1 MRRISIGILILAA
14 MSLAWPAFA
23 DDLADEADLQFEL
36 GTISYRRGDY
46 RTALEHFL
54 ASNSL
59 VPNANV
65 IYNIARA
72 YERLGQYPEAYRA
85 FDSALASE
93 TNANARITIQQE
105 LDRIRPHVALLEII
119 TDPPGATIYLNRKD
133 LGPRGS
139 SPRVLAVTPGTYR
152 VIVELAGH
160 HPLVKESNTVSKGYT
175 SKINL
180 KLSPLRGWVH
190 LVGDSGTTAQVKLP
204 DSEVACRLPCDLSLP
219 VGEQRLRFSRPG
231 YANGETVIAVDAGHA
246 QQFSPLLE
254 PLVGSLVVRTDE
266 PGTRV
271 EVDGRIVGFSPSITP
286 VNAGKHQVVLSL
298 KGYQKEKRE
307 IQVEPNRETRIELEL
322 TRDDSVIA
330 ASRRSQSVDD
340 APSSVS
346 LISRNEITGLA
357 YPTLAEALKGRPGVY
372 FSDDRAYVGI
382 GIRGLGRL
390 GSYGNRVL
398 VLQDGMAT
406 NDNWIGSAYV
416 GYDAMTDLG
425 DVDRVELVRGP
436 GSVVYGTSA
445 FSGVVNVVTRGVTR
459 NSVETAID
467 TSYANVARVRTRGDW
482 VLGRNATLWTSVSAA
497 NSQGLDYFIP
507 EYSNV
512 TPPGGSP
519 GVARG
524 VDGFQAE
531 TLRGRLE
538 WKWFTASWFLHNHDK
553 QYPGA
558 QFVTIFGD
566 PRAKQRDTRGFIE
579 LKAEPSLSPTLSF
592 LSRVYLNRYTF
603 SGQYPHEASNG
614 GFEVDTFHGHW
625 AGVEERFSYH
635 LTPRTT
641 LALGGEF
648 QWHFDVTEAT
658 HTNEGYVLYDVGGN
672 SKPFTVAAS
681 YISLDGEITPRTHV
695 SLGTRLD
702 HYSTFGNSANPRLA
716 IMVKPWQSGN
726 FKFIAGRAFRAP
738 SVYELYYNDGGET
751 QVANPQLKPEV
762 IYSAEIE
769 YSHRITPTVV
779 ATLSGWGNTI
789 HSLIDAQATS
799 LPSNAAQFVN
809 TPFPVVVVGTDA
821 SIRRDW
827 RQGWMV
833 EANYGLQRASF
844 LKSESVSDLVTFG
857 QTTRRSHVSNVP
869 SQNIALRAFAPILDK
884 RLLLGT
890 RWTFID
896 RRWTRY
902 DPNSGVEQKTTD
914 SAILW
919 DIVLSGTEGRSGIGY
934 YAGVYNLFDWR
945 YSLPVGFEFKQ
956 TTMPQLGRSVVA
968 GLSWH
973 L

>member
-1 MRRISIGILILAA
+1 MRRISIGIFILAIV
-14 MSLAWPAFA
+14 SLAWPAFA

-36 GTISYRRGDY
+36 GTSSYRRGDY

-54 ASNSL
+54 ASNRL

-65 IYNIARA
+65 VYNIARS

-85 FDSALASE
+85 FDSALTSE
-93 TNANARITIQQE
+93 TDAKSRITIQQE
-105 LDRIRPHVALLEII
+105 LDRIRPQVALLEII
-119 TDPPGATIYLNRKD
+119 TDPPGATIYLDRKD
-133 LGPRGS
+133 LGPRGG
-139 SPRVLAVTPGTYR
+139 SPRVLAVSPGNYR
-152 VIVELAGH
+152 VIVELQGYH
-160 HPLVKESNTVSKGYT
+160 QLVKESHVASKGHT
-175 SKINL
+175 STVTL
-180 KLSPLRGWVH
+180 KLSPLRGRVH
-190 LVGDSGTTAQVKLP
+190 LAGDSNISVHVKLL
-204 DSEVACRLPCDLSLP
+204 DSEIACKLPCDLSLP
-219 VGEQRLRFSRPG
+219 VGDQRLRFSRQG
-231 YANGETVIAVDAGHA
+231 YAQKEIVVAVDAGRVREL
-246 QQFSPLLE
+246 SPLLD
-254 PLVGSLVVRTDE
+254 PLVGSLIVRTDE
-266 PGTRV
+266 PGARV
-271 EVDGRIVGFSPSITP
+271 EVDDKTVGFSPSLTS
-286 VNAGKHQVVLSL
+286 VNAGKHQVVIWL

-307 IQVEPNRETRIELEL
+307 ITIEPDRETRIELEL
-322 TRDDSVIA
+322 TRDESVIA

-425 DVDRVELVRGP
+425 DVERVELVRGP

-459 NSVETAID
+459 DSVETAVD
-467 TSYANVARVRTRGDW
+467 TSYANVARARTRADL
-482 VLGRNATLWTSVSAA
+482 VLGRSATLWTSVSAA
-497 NSQGLDYFIP
+497 TSQGFDYFIP
-507 EYSNV
+507 EYANV
-512 TPPGGSP
+512 TPPQGSP

-524 VDGFQAE
+524 VDGFQAA
-531 TLRGRLE
+531 TMRGRLE

-558 QFVTIFGD
+558 QFETIFGD
-566 PRAKQRDTRGFIE
+566 PRSEQRDTRGFIE
-579 LKAEPSLSPTLSF
+579 LKAEPTISPSLTF
-592 LSRVYLNRYTF
+592 LSRAYLNRYTF
-603 SGQYPHEASNG
+603 SGQYPHEASKG

-641 LALGGEF
+641 LAVGGEV
-648 QWHFDVTEAT
+648 QWHFDVSQAT
-658 HTNEGYVLYDVGGN
+658 HTNEGYVLYDVGGG

-716 IMVKPWQSGN
+716 IMVKPWNSGN

-751 QVANPQLKPEV
+751 QVANPLLKPEV
-762 IYSAEIE
+762 IYSAEVE

-779 ATLSGWGNTI
+779 ATLSGWENTV
-789 HSLIDAQATS
+789 HGLIDAQTTA
-799 LPSNAAQFVN
+799 LPGYPAQFVN
-809 TPFPVVVVGTDA
+809 TAFPIVVIGSDA

-833 EANYGLQRASF
+833 EANYGLEHAAF
-844 LKSESVSDLVTFG
+844 LKSQSVSDLVTLA
-857 QTTRRSHVSNVP
+857 QTTERQHVSNVP
-869 SQNIALRAFAPILDK
+869 AQNIAVRAFAPILER

-902 DPNSGVEQKTTD
+902 DPNSGVEQRLTNA
-914 SAILW
+914 AILW
-919 DIVLSGTEGRSGIGY
+919 DITISGTEDRSGIGY
-934 YAGVYNLFDWR
+934 YAGVYNLFDWH
-945 YSLPVGFEFKQ
+945 YALPVGFEFKQ
-956 TTMPQLGRSVVA
+956 TTMAQLGRSVVA

-973 L
+973 Y